1 MLQFSSPAVILETLL
16 GEEKKKAQTYTVT
29 LTPGCVEKLSSFAAP
44 DKQRKEKRKKKNK
57 PTSFI
62 FLLRAAERKKCQKGE
77 KQHFTNVT
85 CGIKR
90 TALEKKKKKIKQI
103 KFLFDVSKGF

>member
-44 DKQRKEKRKKKNK
+44 DKQRKEKRKKKK
-57 PTSFI
+57 
-62 FLLRAAERKKCQKGE
+62 
-77 KQHFTNVT
+77 
-85 CGIKR
+85 
-90 TALEKKKKKIKQI
+90 
-103 KFLFDVSKGF
+103 